1 MGDAGRSV
9 QAGADVATTAA
20 ELAFAAAQAK
30 RARER
35 EAELR
40 TKMTAIENRR
50 MEVINPYDKVEDLS
64 DMISDLSSIKTNPYA
79 NMGIATRAAEMQIE
93 QSDIALANTLDTLAA
108 TGASAG
114 GATALAQAAL
124 QSKKGVA
131 STIEAQ
137 ELANEKNRAAGQEM
151 LENARLSEAQR
162 VQAGM
167 FGEAQRLQ
175 MAGVLGDEFVYGET
189 ERRDANDLNRYASLI
204 TGASTAVQDAN
215 KSVGQSLGKLGNTI
229 ANTDFRDFSKKPE
242 VTKTKAK
249 FSDGSTVA
257 DNEARFEEI
266 ARAQQ
271 KGR

>member
-1 MGDAGRSV
+1 MSG
-9 QAGADVATTAA
+9 VAKESIQSGTDLAISAA
-20 ELAFAAAQAK
+20 ELSFAAAQAK

-40 TKMTAIENRR
+40 DKMTAIENNR

-64 DMISDLSSIKTNPYA
+64 GMISDLSNIKSNPYA
-79 NMGIATRAAEMQIE
+79 NMGVATKAAEMQIE

-175 MAGVLGDEFVYGET
+175 MAGILGDEFVYGET

-204 TGASTAVQDAN
+204 TGANMSVQDAN
-215 KSVGQSLGKLGNTI
+215 KSVGQSLGKLGNSI
-229 ANTDFRDFSKKPE
+229 ANTDFSDFSKKPKD
-242 VTKTKAK
+242 T
-249 FSDGSTVA
+249 G
-257 DNEARFEEI
+257 FEEYQEYKPEPI
-266 ARAQQ
+266 
-271 KGR
+271 KSPTISYKL